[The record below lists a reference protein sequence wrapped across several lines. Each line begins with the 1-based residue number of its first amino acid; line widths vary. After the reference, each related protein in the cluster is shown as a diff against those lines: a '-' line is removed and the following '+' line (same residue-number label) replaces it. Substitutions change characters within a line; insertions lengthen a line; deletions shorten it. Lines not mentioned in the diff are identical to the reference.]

1 METIYY
7 VIIVIMIALFKIFSF
22 LFTACVDILLK
33 KYTPPLK
40 FWKGLKEFVY
50 VQGLCH
56 VSKTEETS

>member
-50 VQGLCH
+50 V
-56 VSKTEETS
+56 